1 MWVWRQLPSKN
12 PCNLKSA
19 SKKEVENLSLAL
31 KWATPFSQNPFVSAN
46 LCFVRGPVRTLILLF
61 LLATESAHAAAG
73 KWHAPNEREMEQRLS
88 EAAHIKH
95 VGERLTHVSQP
106 FVGAP
111 YQLSPLGEGDGMGPD
126 PDPRLRF
133 DAFDCTTFVETS
145 IALTLAESLD
155 EASALLDVLRYRNG
169 EADFLQRRH
178 FPAAEW
184 IPELTQLGF
193 LRDVTRY
200 VGRKD
205 VVVERKMLNAT
216 VWERRKKPT
225 LLELPNER
233 IPDGTFALPV
243 LPLHKVK
250 KHMRRIPN
258 GTVLNLVRV
267 NFKTVPVRV
276 SHQGIVIVKKGR
288 RYLRH
293 AADRMYHSVVDE
305 PLERFVDRMS
315 AYKRWPVAGIH
326 LSRIVEPSAWRA
338 LLRRSPAT
346 EKSEWVSAPGYGD
359 GAAQMTFDPALL
371 DPERCMEAE
380 HGMCRS
386 VLPDP

>member
-1 MWVWRQLPSKN
+1 MHIFFL
-12 PCNLKSA
+12 
-19 SKKEVENLSLAL
+19 
-31 KWATPFSQNPFVSAN
+31 
-46 LCFVRGPVRTLILLF
+46 LILV
-61 LLATESAHAAAG
+61 ATQSAHAAAG
-73 KWHAPNEREMEQRLS
+73 KWRAPDEEKISQRLLKS
-88 EAAHIKH
+88 AGIKR
-95 VGERLTHVSQP
+95 VGKRLRHVSQP

-111 YQLSPLGEGDGMGPD
+111 YQLSPLGEGSGPD

-145 IALTLAESLD
+145 IALTLAENLD
-155 EASALLDVLRYRNG
+155 EARALMDLLRYRNG
-169 EADFLQRRH
+169 EVDFLQRRH

-184 IPELTQLGF
+184 IPELTRLGF

-205 VVVERKMLNAT
+205 VVTERKVLNAT
-216 VWERRKKPT
+216 VWNRRKKPT
-225 LLELPNER
+225 LLELPDER

-243 LPLHKVK
+243 LPLNKVK

-276 SHQGIVIVKKGR
+276 SHQGIVIVKGGR

-305 PLERFVDRMS
+305 RLDRFVDRMS

-326 LSRIVEPSAWRA
+326 LSRIIEPIGWRD
-338 LLRRSPAT
+338 LLRPAPPEQGT
-346 EKSEWVSAPGYGD
+346 LWISAPAYGD
-359 GAAQMTFDPALL
+359 GIEQMTIDPALM
-371 DPERCMEAE
+371 DAERCMEAE
-380 HGMCRS
+380 HGLCRS
-386 VLPDP
+386 DASTT

>member
-1 MWVWRQLPSKN
+1 M
-12 PCNLKSA
+12 
-19 SKKEVENLSLAL
+19 
-31 KWATPFSQNPFVSAN
+31 
-46 LCFVRGPVRTLILLF
+46 RTVFLLF
-61 LLATESAHAAAG
+61 LLATESAHAAAD
-73 KWHAPNEREMEQRLS
+73 KWRAPDEQEIAQRLL
-88 EAAHIKH
+88 EAASIKH
-95 VGERLTHVSQP
+95 VGKRLTQISQP

-111 YQLSPLGEGDGMGPD
+111 YQLSPLGEGEGIGPD

-145 IALTLAESLD
+145 IALTLAENLE

-169 EADFLQRRH
+169 EADFLERRH

-184 IPELTQLGF
+184 IPELTKLGF

-205 VVVERKMLNAT
+205 VVIERKILNAS

-225 LLELPNER
+225 FLELPNER

-243 LPLHKVK
+243 LPLDKVK
-250 KHMRRIPN
+250 QHMRRIPN

-276 SHQGIVIVKKGR
+276 SHQGIVIVKQGR

-326 LSRIVEPSAWRA
+326 LSRIVEPPAWRE
-338 LLRRSPAT
+338 LLRPPPAN
-346 EKSEWVSAPGYGD
+346 EKREWVSAPAYGD
-359 GAAQMTFDPALL
+359 GDAQMTLDPALI
-371 DPERCMEAE
+371 DPQRCMEAV
-380 HGMCRS
+380 HGMCS
-386 VLPDP
+386 TESPAM